1 MNNQKINYYEL
12 IKETTILTIAIAI
25 IASAVYLFL
34 VPSQT
39 SISSISGLAIIISH
53 YIPLS
58 LSMINF
64 TKSSFLYSN
73 FFFNTGYSI
82 NIDFSVI
89 IKELFAIS
97 PPFSVPTML
106 IP

>member
-58 LSMINF
+58 LSMI
-64 TKSSFLYSN
+64 TMIL
-73 FFFNTGYSI
+73 
-82 NIDFSVI
+82 NIVLLI
-89 IKELFAIS
+89 IGFILCGKEFVVKNLMLFVM
-97 PPFSVPTML
+97 FY
-106 IP
+106 

>member
-1 MNNQKINYYEL
+1 MNKQKINYYEL

-58 LSMINF
+58 LSMI
-64 TKSSFLYSN
+64 
-73 FFFNTGYSI
+73 
-82 NIDFSVI
+82 
-89 IKELFAIS
+89 
-97 PPFSVPTML
+97 TML
-106 IP
+106 SIQRL